1 MECVCILPFITSLDF
16 EQHYITFVGIYI
28 YLFSLEDLQSVTEGM
43 ESSVPQ
49 IGLLN
54 ESVCKKPV
62 QIHSEPISDKYNVES
77 RPFARGKFAAVRR
90 CLHKESG
97 QEYAAKCMRKRRR
110 AQDVRHEIV
119 HEAHVLE
126 LSVRHPNIVRLH
138 EVYETQSEIVLVL
151 ELVPGGELQRVLDD
165 EECVPEKDAARLL
178 RQIMSGV
185 SFLHEHNIAHL
196 DLKPQNLLLTKPFP
210 DCEVKLCDFGI
221 SRLITKGIEIREI
234 VGTPDYVAPEV
245 LHYEPISLATDMWS
259 IGILTYVLLSGHSP
273 FGGDT
278 KQETFCNI
286 TRGTLEFPPELFE
299 GISNCAKDFIRRL
312 LVRNPRERLSAKEC
326 LAHPWLSENN
336 AQCNPVSGIE
346 LTLVPSPEKSVLSES
361 DVGSPSSFEDQI
373 KSRINVQSKI
383 SRISPVTER
392 RSSLNIGF
400 RKSMSP
406 KPNGSATSDQ
416 KDAKTGSPRSVDMMV
431 AQFEG
436 LTMSKRIVF
445 SEEIIVD
452 ERVGMV
458 Y

>member
-1 MECVCILPFITSLDF
+1 M
-16 EQHYITFVGIYI
+16 
-28 YLFSLEDLQSVTEGM
+28 
-43 ESSVPQ
+43 PQ

-62 QIHSEPISDKYNVES
+62 QIRSEPISDKYNVEA

-90 CLHKESG
+90 CTHKESG

-119 HEAHVLE
+119 HEAHVLD
-126 LSVRHPNIVRLH
+126 LSVRHPHIVRLH
-138 EVYETQSEIVLVL
+138 EVYETPSEIILVL

-165 EECVPEKDAARLL
+165 EDCVPERDAARLL
-178 RQIMSGV
+178 RQILSGV

-273 FGGDT
+273 FGGDS

-286 TRGTLEFPPELFE
+286 TRGTLEFPSELFE
-299 GISNCAKDFIRRL
+299 GISNSAKDFVKRL
-312 LVRNPRERLSAKEC
+312 LVRDPRERLSAKES
-326 LAHPWLSENN
+326 LAHPWLSE
-336 AQCNPVSGIE
+336 CNGNSPVSGIE
-346 LTLVPSPEKSVLSES
+346 LTLMPSPEKNVSVEL
-361 DVGSPSSFEDQI
+361 DVGSPNSYEDQL
-373 KSRINVQSKI
+373 KSRISDHCNKNH
-383 SRISPVTER
+383 ISPVQER
-392 RSSLNIGF
+392 KSSISIGF
-400 RKSMSP
+400 RKSISP
-406 KPNGSATSDQ
+406 KANGNTSSDQ
-416 KDAKTGSPRSVDMMV
+416 KETKIAGHRNSVDMMV

-436 LTMSKRIVF
+436 LSMSKRIVF
-445 SEEIIVD
+445 SEEIIVE